1 VVDKAG
7 TGGSIFNCGTI
18 FDGGAIMTGNH
29 AGSAIACAILTI
41 AAFAQT
47 QPAGSRSQIS
57 GTVTNAGTSI
67 PQLSLKSDQGA
78 DVAITI
84 TDRTIIL
91 RIPPG
96 ETDARKGARIAL
108 SDVTAGDRAVIVG
121 PAPADPK
128 TWVATAVLVM
138 TRSDVASL
146 RQKDQEDWKKRG
158 ITGMVTAV
166 DPAAGTVAIRGGQHS
181 YIVRPSDKTAYL
193 RYSLDSP
200 RFADARPSTF
210 AEIKTGD
217 QMRVLGNKTEDGATI
232 QAEKIVFGSFRQ
244 IAATITSVNPQAGE
258 LSVKDLATKKPLT
271 MTVDSNSTMKRLPE
285 QAARTLARRYAPG
298 VQPAGA
304 GNGSGDV
311 SQMLDNLPAM
321 PLSELKPG
329 DAIMVSTTQ
338 GSTPGR
344 VTAIMLLAGVEPLLT
359 ASSTATRD
367 ILSGWS
373 IGGAADTG
381 Q

>member
-7 TGGSIFNCGTI
+7 TGGSTFNCGTI

>member
-1 VVDKAG
+1 MK
-7 TGGSIFNCGTI
+7 S
-18 FDGGAIMTGNH
+18 MLPTGNSFVH
-29 AGSAIACAILTI
+29 ALLLPCAVLTM

-47 QPAGSRSQIS
+47 QPAGSRGQIS
-57 GTVTNAGTSI
+57 GTVTSVGSGT

-78 DVAITI
+78 DVSVTI
-84 TDRTIIL
+84 TDRTVIR

-96 ETDARKGARIAL
+96 ETDSRKGVAIAL
-108 SDVTAGDRAVIVG
+108 AGVAAGDRAVIVG

-128 TWVATAVLVM
+128 TWVASAVLVM

-146 RQKDQEDWKKRG
+146 HQKDQEDWKKRG
-158 ITGMVTAV
+158 TTGIVTAV
-166 DPAAGTVAIRGGQHS
+166 DPAAGTFTIRGGQRT
-181 YIVRPSDKTAYL
+181 YTVRSSEKTAYL
-193 RYSLDSP
+193 RYSPDSP
-200 RFADARPSTF
+200 SFADARRSTP
-210 AEIKTGD
+210 AEIAPGD
-217 QMRVLGNKTEDGATI
+217 QMRVLGNRDEDGATI
-232 QAEKIVFGSFRQ
+232 QAERIVCGLFRQ
-244 IAATITSVNPQAGE
+244 IAATITSVNPLTGE

-271 MTVDSNSTMKRLPE
+271 MKVDSNSTLKKLPE
-285 QAARTLARRYAPG
+285 QTARALARRYAPG
-298 VQPAGA
+298 AQAGA
-304 GNGSGDV
+304 GNGAADV
-311 SQMLDNLPAM
+311 GQMLDNLPAM

-359 ASSTATRD
+359 ASSSATRD

-373 IGGAADTG
+373 IGAGDTG

>member
-1 VVDKAG
+1 
-7 TGGSIFNCGTI
+7 
-18 FDGGAIMTGNH
+18 MTGNH
-29 AGSAIACAILTI
+29 PGSAIACAILTI
-41 AAFAQT
+41 GAFAQT
-47 QPAGSRSQIS
+47 QPAGTRSQIS
-57 GTVTNAGTSI
+57 GTVTNAGSGN

-78 DVAITI
+78 DVSVTV
-84 TDRTIIL
+84 TDRTIVM

-96 ETDARKGARIAL
+96 ETDPRKGARIAL
-108 SDVTAGDRAVIVG
+108 ADVAAGDRAVIVG
-121 PAPADPK
+121 PMPADPK

-146 RQKDQEDWKKRG
+146 QQKDQEDWKKRG
-158 ITGMVTAV
+158 TTGMVTAV
-166 DPAAGTVAIRGGQHS
+166 DPAAGVVTIRGGQHT
-181 YIVRPSDKTAYL
+181 YTVRPSEKTAYL

-210 AEIKTGD
+210 ADIKTGD
-217 QMRVLGNKTEDGATI
+217 QMRVLGNRNEDGATI
-232 QAEKIVFGSFRQ
+232 QAEKIVSGSFRQ
-244 IAATITSVNPQAGE
+244 IAATIASVNPQTGE
-258 LSVKDLATKKPLT
+258 LTVKDLATKKPLT
-271 MTVDSNSTMKRLPE
+271 MKVDSDSTMKKLPE

-298 VQPAGA
+298 AQPAGS
-304 GNGSGDV
+304 GTGPGDV

-321 PLSELKPG
+321 RLSELKPG

-373 IGGAADTG
+373 IGAGDTG

>member
-1 VVDKAG
+1 M
-7 TGGSIFNCGTI
+7 
-18 FDGGAIMTGNH
+18 MTGKYP
-29 AGSAIACAILTI
+29 GSAIACAILTI

-47 QPAGSRSQIS
+47 QPAGSRSRIS
-57 GTVTNAGTSI
+57 GTVTNVGGAI

-78 DVAITI
+78 DVSITI

-96 ETDARKGARIAL
+96 ETDSRKGTRIAL
-108 SDVTAGDRAVIVG
+108 PDVTAGDRAVIVG
-121 PAPADPK
+121 PPPADPK

-146 RQKDQEDWKKRG
+146 QQKDQEDWKKRG
-158 ITGMVTAV
+158 TTGIVTAA
-166 DPAAGTVAIRGGQHS
+166 DPAAGTVTIRGGQHT
-181 YIVRPSDKTAYL
+181 YTVRPSEKTAYL

-217 QMRVLGNKTEDGATI
+217 QMRVLGNKNQNGATI
-232 QAEKIVFGSFRQ
+232 QAEKIVSGSFRQ
-244 IAATITSVNPQAGE
+244 IAATITSVNSQTGE
-258 LSVKDLATKKPLT
+258 LTVKDLATKKPLT
-271 MTVDSNSTMKRLPE
+271 MKVDADSTMKKLPE

-298 VQPAGA
+298 APPAAAGTGA
-304 GNGSGDV
+304 SDV
-311 SQMLDNLPAM
+311 SQILDNLPAL

-373 IGGAADTG
+373 IGGTGDTG

>member
-1 VVDKAG
+1 
-7 TGGSIFNCGTI
+7 
-18 FDGGAIMTGNH
+18 MTGNH

>member
-1 VVDKAG
+1 
-7 TGGSIFNCGTI
+7 
-18 FDGGAIMTGNH
+18 
-29 AGSAIACAILTI
+29 
-41 AAFAQT
+41 
-47 QPAGSRSQIS
+47 
-57 GTVTNAGTSI
+57 
-67 PQLSLKSDQGA
+67 
-78 DVAITI
+78 
-84 TDRTIIL
+84 
-91 RIPPG
+91 
-96 ETDARKGARIAL
+96 
-108 SDVTAGDRAVIVG
+108 
-121 PAPADPK
+121 
-128 TWVATAVLVM
+128 
-138 TRSDVASL
+138 
-146 RQKDQEDWKKRG
+146 
-158 ITGMVTAV
+158 V

-244 IAATITSVNPQAGE
+244 IAATIT
-258 LSVKDLATKKPLT
+258 SVKDLATKKPLT